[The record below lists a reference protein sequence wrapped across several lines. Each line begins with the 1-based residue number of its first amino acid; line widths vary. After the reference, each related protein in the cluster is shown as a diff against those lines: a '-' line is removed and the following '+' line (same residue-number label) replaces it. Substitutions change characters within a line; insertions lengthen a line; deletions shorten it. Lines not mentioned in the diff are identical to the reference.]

1 MVDTIGEAGLLEK
14 DELDDSFEP
23 LTTQYGPED
32 SEDDDDE
39 SSKQIE
45 RLVEAV
51 EIADNDED
59 DDEDFDYGGKDPYI
73 HQIIIIINVANQFGS
88 FPS

>member
-23 LTTQYGPED
+23 LTTQYGPGD
-32 SEDDDDE
+32 SEDDSENDE

-45 RLVEAV
+45 RLVEGV
-51 EIADNDED
+51 QIAEAD
-59 DDEDFDYGGKDPYI
+59 DDEDDLEHFDYGGENSHKKL
-73 HQIIIIINVANQFGS
+73 
-88 FPS
+88 